1 MAQPLP
7 VTVLTGFLG
16 AGKTTLLNGLLPR
29 PEFRRTAVVIN
40 ELGDIGIDHDL
51 VRTSDEQI
59 VELMTGCICCAVR
72 GDLARTLHELWRD
85 RVRRRV
91 AEFDR
96 VVIETT
102 GLADTGPVLQTLAA
116 DAVLDDRYALGG
128 VVTVVD
134 ALNGMATLET
144 HPEARS
150 QTVAADR
157 LVLSK
162 TDLATAEGLAGLELR
177 LRHLN
182 PSAPLLRVAPGA
194 VDPDLL
200 APVYG
205 TAARV
210 LEWLGHAHHGPHHPH
225 PHHHDDGIRTFALRH
240 EQPVAAA
247 AVADFLGL
255 LTELRGP
262 DLLRVKGLVDLAEQ
276 PDRPL
281 VVHVV
286 QHLIHEP
293 FPLARWPSA
302 DRATRFVFITRNI
315 PEEPVLQLWHALV
328 GAPAAAQ
335 PGSARMA
342 AASAT

>member
-1 MAQPLP
+1 MAEPLP

-29 PEFRRTAVVIN
+29 PELRRTAVVVN
-40 ELGDIGIDHDL
+40 ELGDIGLDHDL
-51 VRTSDEQI
+51 VRTSDEQ
-59 VELMTGCICCAVR
+59 VFELMTGCICCTVR
-72 GDLARTLHELWRD
+72 GDLARTLHELWVD

-91 AEFDR
+91 PEFDR

-116 DAVLDDRYALGG
+116 DAVLDERYALGG

-134 ALNGMATLET
+134 AVNGQATLAA

-150 QTVAADR
+150 QAVAADR

-162 TDLATAEGLAGLELR
+162 TDLAPAADLAALERR
-177 LRHLN
+177 LRQLN
-182 PSAPLLRVAPGA
+182 PSAPLLRAAPGA
-194 VDPDLL
+194 ADPALL

-205 TAARV
+205 SAARV
-210 LEWLGHAHHGPHHPH
+210 LEWLGHAQHGS
-225 PHHHDDGIRTFALRH
+225 HDHDQGIRSFALRH
-240 EQPVAAA
+240 EQPVTAA
-247 AVADFLGL
+247 AVADFLAL

-262 DLLRVKGLVDLAEQ
+262 DLLRVKGLVALLEQ

-293 FPLARWPSA
+293 FPLAHWPSA

-315 PEEPVLQLWHALV
+315 PEAPVLQLWHALV

-335 PGSARMA
+335 PESAVIA
-342 AASAT
+342 AASAS

>member
-1 MAQPLP
+1 MAEPLP

-16 AGKTTLLNGLLPR
+16 AGKTTLLNGLLRR
-29 PEFRRTAVVIN
+29 PELRRAALVIN

-51 VRTSDEQI
+51 VRTSDEQV

-91 AEFDR
+91 PEFDR

-134 ALNGMATLET
+134 AVNGMATLAT

-150 QTVAADR
+150 QAVAADR

-205 TAARV
+205 SAARV
-210 LEWLGHAHHGPHHPH
+210 LEWLGHAHHG

-247 AVADFLGL
+247 TVADFLGL

-262 DLLRVKGLVDLAEQ
+262 DLLRVKGLVALVEQ

-293 FPLARWPSA
+293 FPLAHWPSA
-302 DRATRFVFITRNI
+302 DRATRFVFITRHI

-328 GAPAAAQ
+328 GAPAAPQ
-335 PGSARMA
+335 PASAAMA

>member
-16 AGKTTLLNGLLPR
+16 AGKTTLLNALLPR
-29 PEFRRTAVVIN
+29 PELRRTAVVIN

-51 VRTSDEQI
+51 VRTSDEQV
-59 VELMTGCICCAVR
+59 VELTTGCICCAVR
-72 GDLARTLHELWRD
+72 GDLARTLHELWRG
-85 RVRRRV
+85 RMRRRV
-91 AEFDR
+91 PEFDR

-116 DAVLDDRYALGG
+116 DAVLDDRYAVGG

-134 ALNGMATLET
+134 AVNGASTLEA
-144 HPEARS
+144 HPEARG
-150 QTVAADR
+150 QVIAADR

-162 TDLATAEGLAGLELR
+162 IDLAREVEVAALAGR
-177 LRHLN
+177 LRRLN
-182 PSAPLLRVAPGA
+182 PSAPLLRAAPGDA
-194 VDPDLL
+194 DPELL
-200 APVYG
+200 APIYG
-205 TAARV
+205 SAERI
-210 LEWLGHAHHGPHHPH
+210 LHWLGHAGPDAHPH
-225 PHHHDDGIRTFALRH
+225 DTHHHDDRIRSFALRH
-240 EQPVAAA
+240 EGPVPAA

-262 DLLRVKGLVDLAEQ
+262 DLLRVKGLVALLEQ

-281 VVHVV
+281 VVHVA

-293 FPLARWPSA
+293 FRLERWPSA
-302 DRATRFVFITRNI
+302 DCATRFVFITRDI
-315 PEEPVLQLWHALV
+315 PEAPVLQLWHALV
-328 GAPAAAQ
+328 DAPAAAQ
-335 PGSARMA
+335 PASAAIA